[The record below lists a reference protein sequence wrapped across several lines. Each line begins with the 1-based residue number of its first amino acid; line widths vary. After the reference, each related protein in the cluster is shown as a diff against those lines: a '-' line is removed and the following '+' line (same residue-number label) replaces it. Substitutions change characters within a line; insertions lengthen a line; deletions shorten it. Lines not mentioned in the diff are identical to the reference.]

1 MGICFGKS
9 PRQSDSTKVPIP
21 KPNQP
26 YPNPHE
32 ELVIHPT
39 KPIQQKNPYYPNAGQ
54 YVALYDYKAR
64 LDGDLTFTRGDR
76 MVILNNSQGD
86 WWEAQS
92 LANNKTGLNLN
103 VGENT
108 PPLDIKGEV
117 FSR

>member
-76 MVILNNSQGD
+76 MVILNNSQ
-86 WWEAQS
+86 WVS
-92 LANNKTGLNLN
+92 K
-103 VGENT
+103 
-108 PPLDIKGEV
+108 PPGGSNFWHQTEGFKYLKILII
-117 FSR
+117 